1 MKNSEY
7 SKEIDIVLNEL
18 DNFPLECKSNFCNNL
33 ETLEIV
39 YDPSFRTLGNYN
51 PSLNLITFRDRG
63 ALVHELFHMAFCNSA
78 SYGKKVYGDF
88 SLQNGISLQ
97 SGDYIFGYGLTE
109 GFAEYLSRKC
119 GFSLGRDF
127 EYYFA
132 DLFISIYGEDI
143 LKYPLMNDPIG
154 FLSDDRFKDIKRVIS
169 RLDELED
176 LFVTFKFIIRSASDF
191 KDSLD
196 KEDDDVISNFSS
208 LVNSARCEISDVIR
222 SLFSVFID
230 EYKSFKSPCIS
241 CDDFSSKIEAFCS
254 DENYDIVFGMSLN
267 DNLKEDILDFKKELN
282 FENVKGK

>member
-63 ALVHELFHMAFCNSA
+63 ALIHELFHMAFCNSGF
-78 SYGKKVYGDF
+78 YGKKVYGDL

-132 DLFISIYGEDI
+132 DLLISIYGEDI
-143 LKYPLMNDPIG
+143 LKYSLKNDPIG
-154 FLSDDRFKDIKRVIS
+154 FLRDDRFKDIKRVIS
-169 RLDELED
+169 KLDELED
-176 LFVTFKFIIRSASDF
+176 LFVTFKFIIKSAADF
-191 KDSLD
+191 KDCLD

-208 LVNSARCEISDVIR
+208 LVNSARCEIGDVIKG
-222 SLFSVFID
+222 LFSVFID
-230 EYKSFKSPCIS
+230 EYKSFKNPCVS
-241 CDDFSSKIEAFCS
+241 CEEFSSKIEAFCS
-254 DENYDIVFGMSLN
+254 DENYDIIFEMSLN
-267 DNLKEDILDFKKELN
+267 DKLKEDVLDFRSK
-282 FENVKGK
+282 VTGKSTSK

>member
-7 SKEIDIVLNEL
+7 SKEINIVLNEL

-33 ETLEIV
+33 ETLKIV

-63 ALVHELFHMAFCNSA
+63 ALVHELFHMAFCNSG

-97 SGDYIFGYGLTE
+97 SGDYIFGYGITE

-132 DLFISIYGEDI
+132 DLLISIYGEDI
-143 LKYPLMNDPIG
+143 LKYPLKNDSIG

-176 LFVTFKFIIRSASDF
+176 LFVTFKFIIKSASDF

-196 KEDDDVISNFSS
+196 KEEDDVISNFSS
-208 LVNSARCEISDVIR
+208 LVNSAREETGNIIKD
-222 SLFSVFID
+222 LFSVFID
-230 EYKSFKSPCIS
+230 EYKFSKSPCVS
-241 CDDFSSKIEAFCS
+241 CEEFSSKIEAFCS
-254 DENYDIVFGMSLN
+254 DENYDIIFKMSLN
-267 DNLKEDILDFKKELN
+267 DKLKEDILDFR
-282 FENVKGK
+282 GKVTGKSMSK